1 MYLYKIKIKNF
12 RNIKDLDW
20 KPNKDFN
27 ILFGSNGSGKSN
39 IASAINL
46 LFNGNYNDDIF
57 DFCDFYEC
65 NTDNK
70 IEIEC
75 WLNEV
80 NSINSVISEYIQ
92 HIDKKDKIVEDDTDE
107 ELKTV
112 LIISLTSEGLQKKWS
127 IVQSTGI
134 STLPSS
140 IRKEFRYDYLNSDRV
155 PEKDIN
161 LTKSGLFYKNTK
173 NNDLLWNKLN
183 EVGKDAVKNTNNKI
197 IGNTELTNELTKVF
211 TKNKNLFFN
220 GISIGMKD
228 VASSYFN
235 SGFQFITNHTNYSI
249 PLSKHSRGKQNLF
262 LFDLILNSLD
272 ENSMV
277 FIEELEQNLE
287 PINQKKVALQF
298 REKIKG
304 QLFITSH
311 SASLLEYFSLE
322 DMFFVRDGKV
332 IKLIDTNVKEEK
344 NFLTQVL
351 KFNKHNFIS
360 SLMASKVLLCE
371 GKSEYNSLP
380 LFSEVND
387 NFLLDNNVNVLKA
400 EGKTNFPQYLKMY
413 KKLNIPTTMLLD
425 NDKDNTSLI
434 NDCKDI
440 TDTIILQENDYEDI
454 IYPGL
459 EKICNNLEDIIPIID
474 IKDFLKNFPTSKEGK
489 KNKYND
495 VNGMINSL
503 DIDSITSYSDL
514 YSNKE
519 IFTLV
524 LHQKF
529 VSDYHC
535 LFITNLFIENDIN
548 PEQYKNLFEYL
559 IGKIVLKDYIE
570 NSNVKLLGE
579 KC

>member
-1 MYLYKIKIKNF
+1 
-12 RNIKDLDW
+12 
-20 KPNKDFN
+20 
-27 ILFGSNGSGKSN
+27 
-39 IASAINL
+39 
-46 LFNGNYNDDIF
+46 
-57 DFCDFYEC
+57 
-65 NTDNK
+65 
-70 IEIEC
+70 
-75 WLNEV
+75 
-80 NSINSVISEYIQ
+80 
-92 HIDKKDKIVEDDTDE
+92 
-107 ELKTV
+107 
-112 LIISLTSEGLQKKWS
+112 
-127 IVQSTGI
+127 
-134 STLPSS
+134 
-140 IRKEFRYDYLNSDRV
+140 
-155 PEKDIN
+155 
-161 LTKSGLFYKNTK
+161 
-173 NNDLLWNKLN
+173 
-183 EVGKDAVKNTNNKI
+183 
-197 IGNTELTNELTKVF
+197 
-211 TKNKNLFFN
+211 
-220 GISIGMKD
+220 
-228 VASSYFN
+228 
-235 SGFQFITNHTNYSI
+235 
-249 PLSKHSRGKQNLF
+249 
-262 LFDLILNSLD
+262 
-272 ENSMV
+272 
-277 FIEELEQNLE
+277 
-287 PINQKKVALQF
+287 
-298 REKIKG
+298 
-304 QLFITSH
+304 
-311 SASLLEYFSLE
+311 
-322 DMFFVRDGKV
+322 MFFVRDGKV
-332 IKLIDTNVKEEK
+332 IKLIDTSVKEEK